1 MPPFLKGKIMDTLNF
16 TNIEIRNGNEYR
28 MLINNKIYEK
38 TMFFYPVFKKSVEIL
53 GEICSCKMEKD
64 SEQFALYYPNNIIMY
79 CAERGGGKSSAMISF
94 AAALKKLKD
103 DAKEGGR
110 DFNELWGDVSSQY
123 NFTVLDV
130 VDPTTI
136 FEKEIFMRIILSKMF
151 SELKD
156 LWKNQDKNVGNENCN
171 ISVRNNILE
180 KFRKCYALV
189 DTIYQHSGEFDR
201 NDDLEELS
209 DLGDSTNLKKE
220 FKELVNCF
228 LEQSNGK
235 SEKSYLVIQIDDAD
249 LNTKMAYQIIEDIRK
264 YCIIPNVIVLM
275 AVNMKQMHQIIEQ
288 HFVHDFE
295 ALFKVS
301 HNADDPIT
309 LDDTKDMAAR
319 YINKLMPST
328 HQIHLPKIADFIRNN
343 HSTLKLSYM
352 KKVKG
357 EEEDLLSYCD
367 DGTTDPVIDYQDRLI
382 RLIYKKTGVR
392 LVKTDNYI
400 HNFLPQNMRE
410 LSHFLSYF
418 CAMPDL
424 DKRLGFAELFAI
436 LSQNCRID
444 GITTE
449 QAEKEL
455 KKRKTNIDAFE
466 QYLVKFWS
474 DINLSRKNDNIIS
487 DLSDTVET
495 LKISSALKKCENWI
509 GKKAELS
516 GSGDIPCVSYYSY
529 SNLMDM
535 LSEISKNAMEYTDF
549 DEVYRMV
556 YAVRLLFTIMLHKE
570 SLMCV
575 STKNFER
582 LYRVVNGE
590 LWTCYNL
597 PGVKPIG
604 RFKVNYNILKM
615 LNPTIVPNLEKGS
628 NIEDCDVLTECC
640 YLRSQNSSLR
650 IDLRDPEILNA
661 LNDIEKRN
669 SQDFIIYD
677 TGVSLFNILTDE
689 KYYCEKMSENDRE
702 RLNAIFDL
710 LMNWD
715 VRHCVEKSLNVL
727 SNNNSIEWRKNYL
740 DKIEDTLVNIG
751 LFHGERGKLSGDQL
765 KNDVPI
771 CLSNREVA
779 IQTVTREINYMK
791 ENISSIP
798 SDIQSY
804 SPNSVAQILAVK
816 NKMLIEID
824 NSFSK
829 IEPLSAISKTIIKIS
844 EKIKVLKQAFN
855 NFDFNPDINKL
866 IDANDLNEKFADE
879 VKKKVEDNAYG
890 LVMVIN
896 GWKQFLNTTI
906 AVSDILKEINYAFDR
921 EEQNGR

>member
-1 MPPFLKGKIMDTLNF
+1 
-16 TNIEIRNGNEYR
+16 
-28 MLINNKIYEK
+28 
-38 TMFFYPVFKKSVEIL
+38 MFFYPVFKKSVEIL
-53 GEICSCKMEKD
+53 REICLCEIEKGN
-64 SEQFALYYPNNIIMY
+64 EQFALYYPNNIIMY

-94 AAALKKLKD
+94 AAALKNLKK
-103 DAKEGGR
+103 DAKDGGS
-110 DFNELWGDVSSQY
+110 DFKDLWGEIPDKYS
-123 NFTVLDV
+123 FTVLDV

-151 SELKD
+151 SEIRT
-156 LWKNQDKNVGNENCN
+156 LWKDQDNKVGNENCN
-171 ISVRNNILE
+171 ISERNNILG
-180 KFRKCYALV
+180 KFRRCYALV

-201 NDDLEELS
+201 NDDLEELA

-235 SEKSYLVIQIDDAD
+235 SENSYLVIQVDDAD

-288 HFVHDFE
+288 HFVNDFE
-295 ALFKVS
+295 ALLKVS

-343 HSTLKLSYM
+343 HSTLKLSYR
-352 KKVKG
+352 KKIKD
-357 EEEDLLSYCD
+357 EDKDLLSYCD
-367 DGTTDPVIDYQDRLI
+367 DGTADPVIDYQDRLI

-424 DKRLGFAELFAI
+424 DERLGFAELFAI
-436 LSQNCRID
+436 LGQNCQID

-449 QAEKEL
+449 QAEKEH

-474 DINLSRKNDNIIS
+474 DINLSRKNDNMMS
-487 DLSDTVET
+487 DLSETVET
-495 LKISSALKKCENWI
+495 IRVNSAIKKWKGEN
-509 GKKAELS
+509 AVLS
-516 GSGDIPCVSYYSY
+516 DSGDIPCVSYYSY
-529 SNLMDM
+529 ANLMDI
-535 LSEISKNAMEYTDF
+535 LSEISKNAMNDADP
-549 DEVYRMV
+549 DEVYRAV
-556 YAVRLLFTIMLHKE
+556 YAFRLLFTIMLHKE

-604 RFKVNYNILKM
+604 RFMVNYKILKI
-615 LNPTIVPNLEKGS
+615 LKPTIVPSLEKGS
-628 NIEDCDVLTECC
+628 NTDDSDALTECC
-640 YLRSQNSSLR
+640 YIRSQNSNFR
-650 IDLRDPEILNA
+650 IDLRDPEILKS
-661 LNDIEKRN
+661 LNDIEKSK

-677 TGVSLFNILTDE
+677 TGVSLLNILTNK
-689 KYYCEKMSENDRE
+689 KYYYEKMSENDRE
-702 RLNAIFDL
+702 RINAIFDL

-715 VRHCVEKSLNVL
+715 VRHCVEKSIKVL
-727 SNNNSIEWRKNYL
+727 CNSNSIEWRKNYF

-751 LFHGERGKLSGDQL
+751 LFHRECGKLGGDQL
-765 KNDVPI
+765 KNDLPI

-791 ENISSIP
+791 DNIPSIP
-798 SDIQSY
+798 SDIKSY
-804 SPNSVAQILAVK
+804 SPNSVAKILTFK
-816 NKMLIEID
+816 NKMLSEID

-829 IEPLSAISKTIIKIS
+829 IDPLSAISKTIKKIS
-844 EKIKVLKQAFN
+844 EKIKSLRLEFN
-855 NFDFNPDINKL
+855 TFDVKPDITELLEDNDFNEKL
-866 IDANDLNEKFADE
+866 ADE
-879 VKKKVEDNAYG
+879 VKKNVEDNAYN
-890 LVMVIN
+890 LVVAIN
-896 GWKQFLNTTI
+896 GWKQFLNATNL
-906 AVSDILKEINYAFDR
+906 VSDILKEINYAFDNVEHKVR
-921 EEQNGR
+921 

>member
-1 MPPFLKGKIMDTLNF
+1 MDTLNF

-28 MLINNKIYEK
+28 MLINNKIYDK
-38 TMFFYPVFKKSVEIL
+38 SMFFYPVFKKSVEIL
-53 GEICSCKMEKD
+53 REICLCEIEKGN
-64 SEQFALYYPNNIIMY
+64 EQFALYYPNNIIMY

-94 AAALKKLKD
+94 AAALKNLKK
-103 DAKEGGR
+103 DAKDYGS
-110 DFNELWGDVSSQY
+110 DFKDLWGEIPDKY
-123 NFTVLDV
+123 FFTVLDV

-151 SELKD
+151 SELRAS
-156 LWKNQDKNVGNENCN
+156 WKKQDEDKENEKCN
-171 ISVRNNILE
+171 ISQRNNILG
-180 KFRKCYALV
+180 KFRRCYALV

-201 NDDLEELS
+201 NDDLEELA

-235 SEKSYLVIQIDDAD
+235 SENSYLVIQVDDAD

-295 ALFKVS
+295 TLLKVS

-343 HSTLKLSYM
+343 HSTLKLSYR
-352 KKVKG
+352 KKIKD
-357 EEEDLLSYCD
+357 EDKDLLSYCD
-367 DGTTDPVIDYQDRLI
+367 DGTADPVIDYQDRLI

-424 DKRLGFAELFAI
+424 DERLGFAELFAI
-436 LSQNCRID
+436 LGQNCQID

-449 QAEKEL
+449 QAEKEH

-474 DINLSRKNDNIIS
+474 DINLSRKNDNMMS
-487 DLSDTVET
+487 DLSETVET
-495 LKISSALKKCENWI
+495 IRVNSAIKKWKGEN
-509 GKKAELS
+509 AVLS
-516 GSGDIPCVSYYSY
+516 DSGDIPCVSYYSY
-529 SNLMDM
+529 ANLMDI
-535 LSEISKNAMEYTDF
+535 LSEISKNAMNDADP
-549 DEVYRMV
+549 DEVYRAV
-556 YAVRLLFTIMLHKE
+556 YAFRLLFTIMLHKE

-597 PGVKPIG
+597 PGAYLMG
-604 RFKVNYNILKM
+604 RFRVNYHVLTK
-615 LNPTIVPNLEKGS
+615 LNPTIVPSSEKGS
-628 NIEDCDVLTECC
+628 NMDDSNAFTECC
-640 YLRSQNSSLR
+640 YLRTQNSNLK
-650 IDLRDPEILNA
+650 INLRDPEILNL
-661 LNDIEKRN
+661 LNKIEMGS
-669 SQDFIIYD
+669 SQDILIYD
-677 TGVSLFNILTDE
+677 IGVSLLNILTNVQ
-689 KYYCEKMSENDRE
+689 YYSDDINE
-702 RLNAIFDL
+702 RTRVNKIYDL

-715 VRHCVEKSLNVL
+715 VRHYVDESLKNLPRCGWVK
-727 SNNNSIEWRKNYL
+727 WREEYL
-740 DKIEDTLVNIG
+740 DKVNS
-751 LFHGERGKLSGDQL
+751 LLTSHELCKEENVKLSAISS
-765 KNDVPI
+765 NRIIREI
-771 CLSNREVA
+771 CLSNKQVA
-779 IQTVTREINYMK
+779 RRTVVREISNMK
-791 ENISSIP
+791 SLVSSLP
-798 SDIQSY
+798 SDVESLTKEKIAEIANFRFAKLSKVDESY
-804 SPNSVAQILAVK
+804 EEL
-816 NKMLIEID
+816 
-824 NSFSK
+824 
-829 IEPLSAISKTIIKIS
+829 EPLAAISDTIKTIF
-844 EKIKVLKQAFN
+844 EKKEKFKNTFETI
-855 NFDFNPDINKL
+855 DIN
-866 IDANDLNEKFADE
+866 IDSAQNLNSSEILG
-879 VKKKVEDNAYG
+879 KKVEI
-890 LVMVIN
+890 V
-896 GWKQFLNTTI
+896 K
-906 AVSDILKEINYAFDR
+906 KEIEKNPGEFVSAIIEWREFINNPNLRLIIFSEIDKAFDG
-921 EEQNGR
+921 EV